1 MKKKRYSPDKDL
13 PFLTIEAT
21 LDAGTASLGV
31 RPDEPYRCGANGK
44 KNRKHGP
51 DGQTMTAV
59 FTDLP
64 PEDGGAESC
73 RCHITVSRDAGEWL
87 PVPQTGFFRYKDALT
102 ERCLS
107 LASETVGFD
116 LIPHITG
123 IKAISPPESDRE
135 TLASYG
141 EPMQKLADK
150 LFPKSQRMR
159 ITEIRET
166 GSVPVLRLE
175 KTDGFTAAPF
185 RAGQFVTISP
195 ADATSEEASP
205 FLLCSSPAGAREGYY
220 LVTPAPDNHGTAN
233 KEIVNS
239 FHPGGLVDVSAPQGD
254 FHYSSLR
261 DRETVIGFADAAG
274 LGAFLSMGY
283 ALRDGLE
290 IFKLTVIY
298 LETHLGNLPFTDEL
312 TALGKSGKLRL
323 FRIGATS
330 DGAGLNAG
338 YLRAHL
344 PHEAY
349 SVFICGEEPTRD
361 TVLLALHALH
371 LPAGAVR
378 CSPPQKQ
385 K

>member
-44 KNRKHGP
+44 KDRKHGA
-51 DGQTMTAV
+51 DRQTVSAI
-59 FTDLP
+59 FTEMP
-64 PEDGGAESC
+64 AEDGEEAIC
-73 RCHITVSRDAGEWL
+73 RCRITVFRDVGEWL
-87 PVPQTGFFRYKDALT
+87 RVQQNSYFRYKDAMT

-107 LASETVGFD
+107 LVSETVGVD
-116 LIPHITG
+116 LVSHLIS
-123 IKAISPPESDRE
+123 IKTAAPPESDRE
-135 TLASYG
+135 TLARYG

-150 LFPKSQRMR
+150 LFPKTQRMR
-159 ITEIRET
+159 ITEVRET

-195 ADATSEEASP
+195 ADATLEEASP

-290 IFKLTVIY
+290 KFKLTMIY
-298 LETHLGNLPFTDEL
+298 LETHLGNLPFSDEL

-323 FRIGATS
+323 FRIGAAS
-330 DGAGLNAG
+330 DGAGLNAA

-349 SVFICGEEPTRD
+349 SVFICGEEQTRD